1 MHKRS
6 SCALI
11 IMTNMDTVDEKSFL
25 AFVAELL
32 NVQTGSLS
40 MDTAYGSIIAWD
52 SIMHMRLVMEIGDR
66 FNVDIPLEMIPELKT
81 LRQFYSLV
89 EKSR

>member
-1 MHKRS
+1 MNI
-6 SCALI
+6 A
-11 IMTNMDTVDEKSFL
+11 DEKSFL
-25 AFVAELL
+25 SFVAELF
-32 NVQTGSLS
+32 NVETGSLS

-81 LRQFYSLV
+81 LGQFYALV

>member
-1 MHKRS
+1 
-6 SCALI
+6 
-11 IMTNMDTVDEKSFL
+11 
-25 AFVAELL
+25 
-32 NVQTGSLS
+32 